1 MLEDNQQDRRITAEY
16 LREEVL
22 SRRFRGCALHSWM
35 LKRNEK
41 LNGIK
46 DWPEEECLPPEP
58 TAKELDLRRRLV
70 ESVLVLVDGSPD
82 EETMERLNR
91 YMQGK
96 FDDQLWFLLTHL
108 SDPKGNQ
115 RCPIPP
121 RRTQPNDSSTCL

>member
-1 MLEDNQQDRRITAEY
+1 VLEDNQQDRRITAEY

-58 TAKELDLRRRLV
+58 TAKELDQRRRLV

-115 RCPIPP
+115 RRPIPP

>member
-1 MLEDNQQDRRITAEY
+1 
-16 LREEVL
+16 
-22 SRRFRGCALHSWM
+22 M

-58 TAKELDLRRRLV
+58 TAKELDQRRRLV

-115 RCPIPP
+115 RRPIPP